1 MKVSIENLVPISE
14 ANQNFSQV
22 ARKVDRDGTVV
33 ILKNNKPR
41 YVLMDYKSFV
51 QDEGLEMEMSKQTE
65 KSEIN
70 IGVSVDSRFARAGL
84 EATYKGP
91 ETYNPLFLYGPEGI
105 VRNDLIDETVKRI
118 SNDREF
124 LLLSADELSVE
135 VVEDIVSSGYTYVI
149 IDKIDELETGGELE
163 KTMFD
168 FIDTALKNDIQ
179 LVFFSEVRPD
189 DLELN
194 ERIVTRLGW
203 GLTVDYI

>member
-51 QDEGLEMEMSKQTE
+51 QDEALEMEMSKQTE
-65 KSEIN
+65 KSETN
-70 IGVSVDSRFARAGL
+70 RGVSIDSRFARAGL
-84 EATYKGP
+84 EATYNGT
-91 ETYNPLFLYGPEGI
+91 ETYNPVFLYGPEGI
-105 VRNDLIDETVKRI
+105 VRNELINETVKRI

-124 LLLSADELSVE
+124 LLLSADKLSVE
-135 VVEDIVSSGYTYVI
+135 VVEEIVSSGYTYVI

-163 KTMFD
+163 KIMFD

-203 GLTVDYI
+203 GLTVNYI

>member
-41 YVLMDYKSFV
+41 YVLVDYKSFV
-51 QDEGLEMEMSKQTE
+51 QDEGLEMEMSRQIG
-65 KSEIN
+65 KSETN
-70 IGVSVDSRFARAGL
+70 RGVLIDSRFARASL
-84 EATYKGP
+84 EATYNSP
-91 ETYNPLFLYGPEGI
+91 VIFNPVFLYGPEGI
-105 VRNDLIDETVKRI
+105 VRNELINETVKRI
-118 SNDREF
+118 SNDREY

-135 VVEDIVSSGYTYVI
+135 VVEKIVSSGYTYVI

-163 KTMFD
+163 KIMFD

-179 LVFFSEVRPD
+179 LVFFSEVKPD
-189 DLELN
+189 NLELN

-203 GLTVDYI
+203 GVIVDYK